1 MKIKLNQEFI
11 NSDDIVNWY
20 LFFIVVFVI
29 SVVILLLVYKFLLP
43 YFIGIVSLSIIGVFL
58 KNLIKIEK

>member
-11 NSDDIVNWY
+11 DSDEFTYWCM
-20 LFFIVVFVI
+20 FFMVIFVI
-29 SVVILLLVYKFLLP
+29 TIAIILIIYPNLFP
-43 YFIGIVSLSIIGVFL
+43 YFIGISFLFMVGKFL

>member
-11 NSDDIVNWY
+11 DSDEFVSWCM
-20 LFFIVVFVI
+20 FFTAIFIITVI
-29 SVVILLLVYKFLLP
+29 VILVIYPKLIP
-43 YFIGIVSLSIIGVFL
+43 YFIGIVFLSMIGVFL